1 MIPKND
7 CFQDLNARTTISQ
20 EMSGTPSVDY
30 NNNALCIHNLYTEIT
45 EYYQLLRQFSLKK
58 RNIAII
64 LWNNKV

>member
-30 NNNALCIHNLYTEIT
+30 NNNTLCAFTTYT
-45 EYYQLLRQFSLKK
+45 QK
-58 RNIAII
+58 
-64 LWNNKV
+64 